1 MRRQAGICRS
11 SASALGE
18 GPPGGLDQCE
28 ALVHTPLLEGPVGL
42 FLGEPVPLHEQ
53 GLGTSDEILL

>member
-1 MRRQAGICRS
+1 M
-11 SASALGE
+11 
-18 GPPGGLDQCE
+18 DQCE

>member
-1 MRRQAGICRS
+1 MPQLS
-11 SASALGE
+11 LALGE

>member
-18 GPPGGLDQCE
+18 VRRAVLDQCE

-42 FLGEPVPLHEQ
+42 FLSEPVPLHEQ